1 MKYAVVAVAVLLAGC
16 GGARDER
23 PKPRPI
29 SVRIE
34 TYLATPEPGT
44 ATLANAERRCLSF
57 GRRASY
63 RSTLRTGPRSFD
75 HIYDCVAP

>member
-1 MKYAVVAVAVLLAGC
+1 MRYAAVSVAILL
-16 GGARDER
+16 GACTEMREEH
-23 PKPRPI
+23 PRPI
-29 SVRIE
+29 SIRIE

-57 GRRASY
+57 GRRTNY

-75 HIYDCVAP
+75 HIYDCVVP

>member
-1 MKYAVVAVAVLLAGC
+1 MKFAAFTALLLLVACA
-16 GGARDER
+16 EQTR

-75 HIYDCVAP
+75 HIYDCVVP

>member
-1 MKYAVVAVAVLLAGC
+1 MSVAILLASC
-16 GGARDER
+16 GEVREER
-23 PKPRPI
+23 PRPI
-29 SVRIE
+29 SIRIE

-57 GRRASY
+57 GRRANY
-63 RSTLRTGPRSFD
+63 RRTLRTGPRSFD

>member
-1 MKYAVVAVAVLLAGC
+1 MRLAAIVPVLALMGC
-16 GGARDER
+16 AAPEDPEG
-23 PKPRPI
+23 PRPI

-57 GRRASY
+57 GRRAFY
-63 RSTLRTGPRSFD
+63 RSTIRTGPREFA
-75 HIYDCVAP
+75 HVYDCVVP